1 MTDILERPR
10 TATQWAFTPLARGID
25 SGADATRQMVEA
37 LSADLGTGADPLRWL
52 AHCSRMSSTTAW
64 SLFDPEPQAPALE
77 RRHVS
82 DLVDT
87 IRSAFRLSITELAS
101 VLRVKRPTI
110 YSWLK
115 DNPELRPEN
124 EERLRLM
131 ASLADDWLML
141 VPKMQGADSLDGAAP
156 SRDFVAHL
164 SSAVFD
170 ADGVRMALADEAT
183 AASGVPRRSRF
194 REDLRSRTPRR
205 SESNFDVATGRP
217 LGPQPIR

>member
-1 MTDILERPR
+1 MTEILERPR
-10 TATQWAFTPLARGID
+10 SATQWAFTPLAAGSD
-25 SGADATRQMVEA
+25 SGAAATRQLIEA

-52 AHCSRMSSTTAW
+52 AHCSRMSSTRPW
-64 SLFDPEPQAPALE
+64 SLFDPEPQAPVLE

-87 IRSAFRLSITELAS
+87 IRKAFRLSITELAS
-101 VLRVKRPTI
+101 VMRVKRPTI

-131 ASLADDWLML
+131 ASLADEWVML
-141 VPKMQGADSLDGAAP
+141 VPRMQGPDSHGAAP

-164 SSAVFD
+164 SSDVFD

-183 AASGVPRRSRF
+183 AVSGVTRRSRF

-217 LGPQPIR
+217 LGPQSIG